1 MLIDPGEFRFF
12 IRPGIT
18 DLRKAINGLTILVQ
32 NEMKNDPFSK
42 SLFLFCNRTRK
53 NMKIVYWDKN
63 GFCLWLVGANAPARP
78 CIPGQ
83 KKLEKQKFPWP
94 ETQEEA
100 HEITYEQLKMLL
112 SGIDFF
118 KAHKELLYSRV

>member
-63 GFCLWLVGANAPARP
+63 GFCLW
-78 CIPGQ
+78 Q